1 MDKLSS
7 ENKFAI
13 MPEWVIELDISH
25 TAFRL
30 YAVLARYADNVTHQ
44 AFPSLDTLANRLGCG
59 EKTVRRAIEDLVEH
73 GAIKKHS
80 RGRYQSSLYTVMTTP
95 PKGTKLSGEGSKMS
109 HEGSKMS
116 TRLDKNVQVTI
127 TTELEPLEREP
138 KNDIGAFT
146 PDELQI
152 HFADFWE
159 AYPLKRGK
167 GAAAKAYEKAIEKV
181 APDYLL
187 DRTRKFRDDPH
198 RPDDFTPLCTTW
210 LNQERWDDEPY
221 KKRDKDKTNS
231 EKNVENL
238 RSAMALLGNDM
249 KEVESEQIRN
259 ESAIDFGVN
268 FRSAQ
273 DI

>member
-1 MDKLSS
+1 MPLIRGHHAFDDHFAQIPNDWLRDDRLSL
-7 ENKFAI
+7 EARGLLAQI
-13 MPEWVIELDISH
+13 MSHRPGWNLSIRSIS
-25 TAFRL
+25 A
-30 YAVLARYADNVTHQ
+30 Q
-44 AFPSLDTLANRLGCG
+44 NRIGK
-59 EKTVRRAIEDLVEH
+59 EKVRRIID
-73 GAIKKHS
+73 
-80 RGRYQSSLYTVMTTP
+80 
-95 PKGTKLSGEGSKMS
+95 
-109 HEGSKMS
+109 
-116 TRLDKNVQVTI
+116 
-127 TTELEPLEREP
+127 ELMALEYLERSQKQGKDEKGRMTSYDYITRDPLPRTAEP
-138 KNDIGAFT
+138 RAGKPPTAIRPTKNTIPKENQLDRTQSDRSAFS
-146 PDELQI
+146 PDELEL
-152 HFADFWE
+152 HFREFWA

-187 DRTRKFRDDPH
+187 DRTRKFRDDPY

>member
-1 MDKLSS
+1 VDKLSS

-44 AFPSLDTLANRLGCG
+44 AFPSLETLANRLGCG

-95 PKGTKLSGEGSKMS
+95 PKGSKMSGEGSKMS

-127 TTELEPLEREP
+127 TTELEPIELEP
-138 KNDIGAFT
+138 LNDIVQAFN
-146 PDELQI
+146 E
-152 HFADFWE
+152 FWE
-159 AYPLKRGK
+159 IYPRKQGK
-167 GAAAKAYEKAIEKV
+167 GKAKEAFIKATKV
-181 APDYLL
+181 AHVDEVVAGAERYAADPNLPDP
-187 DRTRKFRDDPH
+187 KFV
-198 RPDDFTPLCTTW
+198 PLPATW
-210 LNQERWDDEPY
+210 LNQERWDDGPLPLNREL
-221 KKRDKDKTNS
+221 TNS
-231 EKNVENL
+231 ERNIQNFRAKL
-238 RSAMALLGNDM
+238 ALLEEPM
-249 KEVESEQIRN
+249 KEVESGQVTSGSIT
-259 ESAIDFGVN
+259 DFGVN
-268 FRSAQ
+268 LRSAE
-273 DI
+273 DY